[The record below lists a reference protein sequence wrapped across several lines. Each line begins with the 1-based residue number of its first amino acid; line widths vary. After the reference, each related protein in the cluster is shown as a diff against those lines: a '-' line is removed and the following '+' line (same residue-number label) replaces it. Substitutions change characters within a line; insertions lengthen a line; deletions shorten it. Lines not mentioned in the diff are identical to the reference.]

1 MPQPDTSRAARP
13 ESPPGGATNRT
24 HLRLL
29 TSAVQ
34 LFAERGFHGI
44 GIRDLARAAG
54 ISTSS
59 LYHYMGTKEVLLF
72 EIMHDALGKLLR
84 AAEAI
89 EAEHL
94 DPGERLAAFV
104 RMHVVTHAVQR
115 SASIVVDNELDALAE
130 DDRKVIVAQRDA
142 YEAYWG
148 RAIRDGIAAKQFS
161 VPDPT
166 VTRICLLEMC
176 SGVARW
182 FSSSGT
188 QSIDQ
193 IAEAYV
199 RIASGMLDVP
209 AEAPDWTRASEQ
221 FDVRALVE
229 DVWAIPVP
237 SKAKTPR

>member
-1 MPQPDTSRAARP
+1 MARH
-13 ESPPGGATNRT
+13 ESPTGGAINDT

-44 GIRDLARAAG
+44 GIRDLASAAG

-59 LYHYMGTKEVLLF
+59 LYHYMGTKEMLLF
-72 EIMHDALGKLLR
+72 EIMHNALGKLLR
-84 AAEAI
+84 AAETI
-89 EAEHL
+89 ESQHP

-115 SASIVVDNELDALAE
+115 SASIVVDNELDALAA
-130 DDRKVIVAQRDA
+130 DDRDVIVVQRDA

-148 RAIRDGIAAKQFS
+148 RAIRDGIATKQFS

-188 QSIDQ
+188 RSIDQ
-193 IAEAYV
+193 IAEAHV
-199 RIASGMLDVP
+199 RIASGMLDMR
-209 AEAPDWTRASEQ
+209 AEAPDWTRPSGH
-221 FDVRALVE
+221 FDVRSLVE
-229 DVWAIPVP
+229 DVWAIALP
-237 SKAKTPR
+237 SKLETPR